1 MKLRYELNNNADKYR
16 ANVFESKN
24 GTKIIVEKFDTTI
37 RGDDP
42 AYGNNFERFEFLTIA
57 DYENWLNNQDWVI
70 KRKIK
75 KVHDFINVKEA

>member
-1 MKLRYELNNNADKYR
+1 MELRYELNNNADKYR

-42 AYGNNFERFEFLTIA
+42 AYGNNF
-57 DYENWLNNQDWVI
+57 
-70 KRKIK
+70 
-75 KVHDFINVKEA
+75 

>member
-1 MKLRYELNNNADKYR
+1 MKLRFTLNSYAEKYR

-37 RGDDP
+37 RGDDL
-42 AYGNNFERFEFLTIA
+42 AYDTNVEKFEFSTIA
-57 DYENWLNNQDWVI
+57 DYENWLKNQDWII